1 MRGASIQQRFCQ
13 GFARLHVRRFAG
25 DDKTCRGIEHGD
37 VAFCAFDRAAE
48 DAFDD
53 GGVLHRI
60 SADEFLKLRGSKTEG
75 GGIQRVFGKRTASY
89 FAYLVRPERGQLVHA
104 AKIFH
109 RTVNDPRALTS
120 ECQQDLAKS
129 TGQRRIKNTDKLVI
143 RARWIQQRAE
153 QIEDGALTFRAEN
166 LAGFRHGFE
175 GGMIQRGKKEPEA
188 DGFDPACHA
197 IDRQINAD
205 TQSLQHIGTAGLA
218 GHTTIAVLG
227 HTDSAGSENEHRGR
241 GDIEEMQFVTTRAHH
256 IQHRSGQLCAV
267 ETRIDGQLQKLLHK
281 RGDLCWR
288 LAFLRQ
294 GAQES
299 SLCGSGFIPGYQK
312 GSRFPHLGGSQAVSG
327 FERLENVVHRADC
340 GRGVAIWQTFSIKLP
355 DPCIFP
361 LHPFTMSPI
370 LGIDLGTTNSLV
382 GVVDSGFPILLADEH
397 GQRLTPS
404 AVNYAADGG
413 IIVGAAALRKRALE
427 PKRTVTSVK
436 RLIGRRGGEGD
447 WQPPYNLRE
456 LGLSPIQ
463 VSAEILKRL
472 KAIAER
478 ALEQPVNRAVITVPA
493 YFNDAQRNATKQAG
507 ELAGLTVERIVSEPT
522 AAALAYGLDKL
533 GERQK
538 IAVYDLG
545 GGTFDISV
553 LEMRDGVFQVLST
566 AGDTQ
571 LGGDDIDRALA
582 ESICP
587 DGVNPARL
595 VEAAEAAK
603 KRLSM
608 EESTRIELPFY
619 DGTNSLSVELTRT
632 DFEKLIRPLVER
644 TRSHCL
650 RALSDAGVKPDEL
663 DAVILVGGSTRIPL
677 VRRYV
682 AEIFGREPDISQNP
696 DEAVALGA
704 VIQAGILSGS
714 LKNVL
719 LLDVTPLSLGIET
732 FGGLMNIIIPR
743 NTTIPCKAGEMF
755 TNAVANQQ
763 DMLIRVLQGERELAN
778 DNWELGRVIVPFPA
792 GPKGS
797 ARVGVQFAIDANGI
811 LQVLARDTATNTDTV
826 LEIQNTAVDVDDER
840 VEQMISES
848 VEHAFEDMNER
859 VWTEAKLKAEEL
871 LPAVDAALAQ
881 FGDAVSDDERA
892 IIESAA
898 ATVRAL
904 LHAADRDAKAL
915 KAANQAIDDA
925 TQELAVRLVE
935 RAMEESLVRR
945 GLV

>member
-1 MRGASIQQRFCQ
+1 MTNDEP
-13 GFARLHVRRFAG
+13 RL
-25 DDKTCRGIEHGD
+25 
-37 VAFCAFDRAAE
+37 
-48 DAFDD
+48 
-53 GGVLHRI
+53 
-60 SADEFLKLRGSKTEG
+60 
-75 GGIQRVFGKRTASY
+75 TASY
-89 FAYLVRPERGQLVHA
+89 
-104 AKIFH
+104 
-109 RTVNDPRALTS
+109 
-120 ECQQDLAKS
+120 
-129 TGQRRIKNTDKLVI
+129 
-143 RARWIQQRAE
+143 
-153 QIEDGALTFRAEN
+153 
-166 LAGFRHGFE
+166 
-175 GGMIQRGKKEPEA
+175 
-188 DGFDPACHA
+188 
-197 IDRQINAD
+197 
-205 TQSLQHIGTAGLA
+205 
-218 GHTTIAVLG
+218 
-227 HTDSAGSENEHRGR
+227 
-241 GDIEEMQFVTTRAHH
+241 
-256 IQHRSGQLCAV
+256 
-267 ETRIDGQLQKLLHK
+267 
-281 RGDLCWR
+281 
-288 LAFLRQ
+288 
-294 GAQES
+294 
-299 SLCGSGFIPGYQK
+299 
-312 GSRFPHLGGSQAVSG
+312 
-327 FERLENVVHRADC
+327 
-340 GRGVAIWQTFSIKLP
+340 
-355 DPCIFP
+355 
-361 LHPFTMSPI
+361 MSPI

-382 GVVDSGFPILLADEH
+382 GVVDSGFPILLADEQ

-404 AVNYAADGG
+404 AVNYATDGS
-413 IIVGAAALRKRALE
+413 IIVGAAAQRKRALE
-427 PKRTVTSVK
+427 PRRTVTSVK

-456 LGLSPIQ
+456 LSVSPIE

-478 ALEQPVNRAVITVPA
+478 ALEQSVSRAVITVPA

-507 ELAGLTVERIVSEPT
+507 ELAGLTIERIVSEPT

-533 GERQK
+533 SERQK

-553 LEMRDGVFQVLST
+553 LEMREGVFQVLST

-582 ESICP
+582 ESILQ
-587 DGVNPARL
+587 GVRAASPHDEARMASLL
-595 VEAAEAAK
+595 VAAEAAK
-603 KRLSM
+603 KRLSS
-608 EESTRIELPFY
+608 EANTRIELPFY
-619 DGTNSLSVELTRT
+619 DGTNSLSLELTRT
-632 DFEKLIRPLVER
+632 EFEKLIRPLIER

-650 RALSDAGVKPDEL
+650 RALSDAGVKPEEL

-732 FGGLMNIIIPR
+732 FGGLMNTIIPR

-755 TNAVANQQ
+755 TNAVANQK
-763 DMLIRVLQGERELAN
+763 DMLIRVLQGERELAK
-778 DNWELGRVIVPFPA
+778 DNWELGRVIVPFPP

-826 LEIQNTAVDVDDER
+826 LEIQDTAIDVDDKR

-859 VWTEAKLKAEEL
+859 VWTEAKLKSEEL
-871 LPAVDAALAQ
+871 LPAVDVALTQ
-881 FGDAVSDDERA
+881 FGDAVSDDERRV
-892 IIESAA
+892 IETAA
-898 ATVRAL
+898 ANVRAL
-904 LHAADRDAKAL
+904 LHAAEHDAKSL
-915 KAANQAIDDA
+915 KAANATLDDA

>member
-1 MRGASIQQRFCQ
+1 M
-13 GFARLHVRRFAG
+13 
-25 DDKTCRGIEHGD
+25 T
-37 VAFCAFDRAAE
+37 
-48 DAFDD
+48 
-53 GGVLHRI
+53 
-60 SADEFLKLRGSKTEG
+60 
-75 GGIQRVFGKRTASY
+75 
-89 FAYLVRPERGQLVHA
+89 
-104 AKIFH
+104 
-109 RTVNDPRALTS
+109 TS
-120 ECQQDLAKS
+120 
-129 TGQRRIKNTDKLVI
+129 
-143 RARWIQQRAE
+143 
-153 QIEDGALTFRAEN
+153 
-166 LAGFRHGFE
+166 
-175 GGMIQRGKKEPEA
+175 
-188 DGFDPACHA
+188 
-197 IDRQINAD
+197 
-205 TQSLQHIGTAGLA
+205 
-218 GHTTIAVLG
+218 
-227 HTDSAGSENEHRGR
+227 
-241 GDIEEMQFVTTRAHH
+241 
-256 IQHRSGQLCAV
+256 
-267 ETRIDGQLQKLLHK
+267 
-281 RGDLCWR
+281 
-288 LAFLRQ
+288 
-294 GAQES
+294 
-299 SLCGSGFIPGYQK
+299 
-312 GSRFPHLGGSQAVSG
+312 
-327 FERLENVVHRADC
+327 
-340 GRGVAIWQTFSIKLP
+340 
-355 DPCIFP
+355 
-361 LHPFTMSPI
+361 SPI
-370 LGIDLGTTNSLV
+370 LGIDLGTTHSLV
-382 GVVDSGFPILLADEH
+382 GVVDSGFPILLADEQ

-404 AVNYAADGG
+404 AVNYAADGSL
-413 IIVGAAALRKRALE
+413 IVGAAALRKRALE

-447 WQPPYNLRE
+447 WQPPYSLRE
-456 LGLSPIQ
+456 LGVSPIE

-478 ALEQPVNRAVITVPA
+478 TLEQSVSRAVITVPA

-553 LEMRDGVFQVLST
+553 LEMREGVFQVLST

-571 LGGDDIDRALA
+571 LGGDDIDRAIVDWLA
-582 ESICP
+582 EGASGNSALESQATP
-587 DGVNPARL
+587 
-595 VEAAEAAK
+595 AAEAAK
-603 KRLSM
+603 KRLSN
-608 EESTRIELPFY
+608 EESTRIELPFF
-619 DGTNSLSVELTRT
+619 DGTNSLSVELTRAE
-632 DFEKLIRPLVER
+632 FEKLIRPLVER
-644 TRSHCL
+644 TRAHCL
-650 RALSDAGVKPDEL
+650 RALSDAGVKTEEL

-732 FGGLMNIIIPR
+732 FGGLMNTIIPR

-763 DMLIRVLQGERELAN
+763 DMLIRVLQGERELAK
-778 DNWELGRVIVPFPA
+778 DNWELGRVIVPFPP

-811 LQVLARDTATNTDTV
+811 LQVLARDTTTNTDTV

-840 VEQMISES
+840 VEQMIAES

-871 LPAVDAALAQ
+871 LPAVDAALTQ
-881 FGDAVSDDERA
+881 FGDAVSEEERRV
-892 IIESAA
+892 IEVAA
-898 ATVRAL
+898 ASVRTL
-904 LHAADRDAKAL
+904 LNGSEHDAKAL
-915 KAANQAIDDA
+915 KAANTALDDA

>member
-1 MRGASIQQRFCQ
+1 
-13 GFARLHVRRFAG
+13 
-25 DDKTCRGIEHGD
+25 
-37 VAFCAFDRAAE
+37 
-48 DAFDD
+48 
-53 GGVLHRI
+53 
-60 SADEFLKLRGSKTEG
+60 
-75 GGIQRVFGKRTASY
+75 
-89 FAYLVRPERGQLVHA
+89 
-104 AKIFH
+104 
-109 RTVNDPRALTS
+109 
-120 ECQQDLAKS
+120 
-129 TGQRRIKNTDKLVI
+129 
-143 RARWIQQRAE
+143 
-153 QIEDGALTFRAEN
+153 
-166 LAGFRHGFE
+166 
-175 GGMIQRGKKEPEA
+175 
-188 DGFDPACHA
+188 
-197 IDRQINAD
+197 
-205 TQSLQHIGTAGLA
+205 
-218 GHTTIAVLG
+218 
-227 HTDSAGSENEHRGR
+227 
-241 GDIEEMQFVTTRAHH
+241 
-256 IQHRSGQLCAV
+256 
-267 ETRIDGQLQKLLHK
+267 
-281 RGDLCWR
+281 
-288 LAFLRQ
+288 
-294 GAQES
+294 
-299 SLCGSGFIPGYQK
+299 
-312 GSRFPHLGGSQAVSG
+312 
-327 FERLENVVHRADC
+327 
-340 GRGVAIWQTFSIKLP
+340 
-355 DPCIFP
+355 
-361 LHPFTMSPI
+361 MSPI

-382 GVVDSGFPILLADEH
+382 GVVDSGFPILLADEQ

-404 AVNYAADGG
+404 AVNYAADGSL
-413 IIVGAAALRKRALE
+413 IVGAAALRKRALE

-447 WQPPYNLRE
+447 WQPPYSLRE
-456 LGLSPIQ
+456 LGVSPIE

-478 ALEQPVNRAVITVPA
+478 ALEQSVSRAVITVPA

-553 LEMRDGVFQVLST
+553 LEMREGVFQVLST

-571 LGGDDIDRALA
+571 LGGDDIDRAIVNWLA
-582 ESICP
+582 EGASGNSALESQATP
-587 DGVNPARL
+587 
-595 VEAAEAAK
+595 AAEAAK
-603 KRLSM
+603 KRLSS

-619 DGTNSLSVELTRT
+619 DGTNSLSVELTRAE
-632 DFEKLIRPLVER
+632 FEKLIRPLVER
-644 TRSHCL
+644 TRAHCL
-650 RALSDAGVKPDEL
+650 RALSDAGVKPEEL

-732 FGGLMNIIIPR
+732 FGGLMNTIIPR

-763 DMLIRVLQGERELAN
+763 DMLIRVLQGERELAK
-778 DNWELGRVIVPFPA
+778 DNWELGRVIVPFPP

-826 LEIQNTAVDVDDER
+826 LEIQNTAIDVDDER

-871 LPAVDAALAQ
+871 LPAVDAALTQ
-881 FGDAVSDDERA
+881 FGDAVSDEERA
-892 IIESAA
+892 VIESAA
-898 ATVRAL
+898 ASVRAL
-904 LHAADRDAKAL
+904 LQATEHDAKAL
-915 KAANQAIDDA
+915 KSANAALDDA